1 MEWQNWIEEKLGIC
15 LPEAAILETRLNLAQ
30 IGVERILGL
39 PGDQG
44 DDSRTINCLDGVA
57 TGEEIVV
64 IATANEPT
72 ALGPAI
78 LRRPGRFDRIVNFSN
93 PSGALRRQCY
103 AKINPRIDPGSLDQ
117 VVSASD
123 GLSFAQLRET
133 FILASQFAFQRD
145 EDVTADDLAGHS
157 DTASND
163 DLRIDTQSCR
173 WLCRKTTEMII
184 DCPLRF
190 AATTPPLNAG
200 ERPCST

>member
-1 MEWQNWIEEKLGIC
+1 MTVEVQINDYATRASLLRRTVMEWQNWIEEKLGIC

-93 PSGALRRQCY
+93 PSGALREVY
-103 AKINPRIDPGSLDQ
+103 A
-117 VVSASD
+117 
-123 GLSFAQLRET
+123 
-133 FILASQFAFQRD
+133 
-145 EDVTADDLAGHS
+145 
-157 DTASND
+157 DTATTI
-163 DLRIDTQSCR
+163 RRQQE
-173 WLCRKTTEMII
+173 CRKRQGQE
-184 DCPLRF
+184 PEE
-190 AATTPPLNAG
+190 G
-200 ERPCST
+200 K